1 MDCPG
6 GFWRL
11 SHFLTDRLRIF
22 KVFLPVVTGKNKSKE
37 AGMLRKRK
45 GRKILIFTIEMIL
58 LLALLAVLF
67 VWSKFQKIS
76 HVDNIEAED
85 VVNEDLQQS
94 TQEVLKGYTNIAVF
108 GLDNEKSGVFTS
120 GNSDTIMIASINN
133 DTKEVR
139 IVSVYR
145 DTYLN
150 VSGTDDQYL
159 WKANYAYNH
168 GGPQQAVRMLNQN
181 LDLDIEDYVS
191 VDFNALCKVI
201 DLLGGLEINVE
212 EGAMLEEINLYVAE
226 TAAYTGRE
234 ANMVEHA
241 GLQTLDGVQA
251 TAYCR
256 IRHDVNDFRRAQRQ
270 REVLSKMIEKTKEA
284 GLLTIN
290 KIIDTVLGDISTD
303 LTQMQLI
310 SMASQLFNYE
320 LVGTCGFPFRLYT
333 FDLSRKY
340 IVAPC
345 DLEQNVRELH
355 RYLFNDHNYTPSN
368 TVLKY
373 SQAIAADTGKGPGDE
388 QDTGVSEDHYVKDQE
403 KQSVTEQPE

>member
-1 MDCPG
+1 M
-6 GFWRL
+6 
-11 SHFLTDRLRIF
+11 
-22 KVFLPVVTGKNKSKE
+22 
-37 AGMLRKRK
+37 RKKKR
-45 GRKILIFTIEMIL
+45 RKILIFTIEMIL
-58 LLALLAVLF
+58 LLVLLAALF
-67 VWSKFQKIS
+67 VWSKFQRIS

-85 VVNEDLQQS
+85 VVNQDLEQS

-120 GNSDTIMIASINN
+120 GNSDTIMIVSINN

-139 IVSVYR
+139 VVSVYR

-150 VSGTDDQYL
+150 VSGTEDQYL
-159 WKANYAYNH
+159 WKANYAYNS

-181 LDLDIEDYVS
+181 LDLDIEDYVA
-191 VDFNALCKVI
+191 VDFYAVCKVI

-212 EGAMLEEINLYVAE
+212 EGDMLEEINLYVAE

-270 REVLSKMIEKTKEA
+270 REVLSKMIEKTKKA

-320 LVGTCGFPFRLYT
+320 LAGTCGFPFKLYT

-345 DLEQNVRELH
+345 DLELNVRELH
-355 RYLFNDHNYTPSN
+355 KYLFHDYNYKPSN

-373 SQAIAADTGKGPGDE
+373 SQAIAADTGKGVGDE
-388 QDTGVSEDHYVKDQE
+388 QDTGVSEDTYAGQPE
-403 KQSVTEQPE
+403 KQTGNE

>member
-1 MDCPG
+1 
-6 GFWRL
+6 
-11 SHFLTDRLRIF
+11 
-22 KVFLPVVTGKNKSKE
+22 
-37 AGMLRKRK
+37 
-45 GRKILIFTIEMIL
+45 MIL
-58 LLALLAVLF
+58 LLFLLAVLF
-67 VWSKFQKIS
+67 VWSKYQKID
-76 HVDNIEAED
+76 HVDNIEAEK
-85 VVNEDLQQS
+85 VVNSDLDES
-94 TQEVLKGYTNIAVF
+94 TQEVLKGYTNIAIF
-108 GLDNEKSGVFTS
+108 GLDNEKSGVFSS
-120 GNSDTIMIASINN
+120 GNSDLIMIASINN
-133 DTKEVR
+133 DTKEVKV
-139 IVSVYR
+139 VSVYR

-150 VSGTDDQYL
+150 VSGSEEQYL

-168 GGPQQAVRMLNQN
+168 GGPQQAVYMLNQN
-181 LDLDIEDYVS
+181 LDLDIADYVA
-191 VDFNALCKVI
+191 VDFYAVCEVI

-226 TAAYTGRE
+226 TASFTGLE
-234 ANMVEHA
+234 PHMVEHA

-270 REVLSKMIEKTKEA
+270 REVLSKIIEKTKSA

-290 KIIDTVLGDISTD
+290 EIIDTVLGDISTD

-310 SMASQLFNYE
+310 SMASQLFHYE
-320 LVGTCGFPFRLYT
+320 LVGTCGFPFKLYT

-355 RYLFNDHNYTPSN
+355 KYLFNDYNYTPSN

-373 SQAIAADTGKGPGDE
+373 SQAITEDTGKGIGDE
-388 QDTGVSEDHYVKDQE
+388 EDTGVAEDQYVNQAE
-403 KQSVTEQPE
+403 E